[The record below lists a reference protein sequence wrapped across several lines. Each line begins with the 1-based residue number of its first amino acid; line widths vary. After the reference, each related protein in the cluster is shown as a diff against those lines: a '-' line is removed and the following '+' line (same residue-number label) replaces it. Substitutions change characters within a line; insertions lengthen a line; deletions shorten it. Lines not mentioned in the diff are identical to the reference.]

1 MNARDVMTPNPMT
14 IRSQATVAEAWDL
27 MGEME
32 IRHVPV
38 VDDGTL
44 VGMLSDRDLGRLEVT
59 RMLVAEGADA
69 LRQELATPVAKL
81 MSLDVIAAE
90 PETELGDIVDVLVEH
105 KVGALPVVHPDTREL
120 VGIIS
125 YVDVLRALQ
134 DRLGEE

>member
-44 VGMLSDRDLGRLEVT
+44 VGMLSDRDLGRLDVT

-69 LRQELATPVAKL
+69 LRQELATPVAKV
-81 MSLDVIAAE
+81 MSVDVIAAE

-134 DRLGEE
+134 DLLGEE

>member
-44 VGMLSDRDLGRLEVT
+44 VGMLSDRDLGRLDVT

-134 DRLGEE
+134 DLLGEE

>member
-1 MNARDVMTPNPMT
+1 MNACDVMTPNPMT

-27 MGEME
+27 MREME

-44 VGMLSDRDLGRLEVT
+44 VGMLSDRDLGRLDVT

-69 LRQELATPVAKL
+69 LRQELAMAVAKV
-81 MSLDVIAAE
+81 MSVDVIAVG
-90 PETELGDIVDVLVEH
+90 PEAELGDIVDVLVEQ
-105 KVGALPVVHPDTREL
+105 KVGALPVVQPDTREL

-125 YVDVLRALQ
+125 YVDVLRVLR
-134 DRLGEE
+134 DLLGEE

>member
-44 VGMLSDRDLGRLEVT
+44 VGMLSDRDLGRLDVT

-90 PETELGDIVDVLVEH
+90 PETELGNIVDVLVEQ

-125 YVDVLRALQ
+125 YIDVLRALQ
-134 DRLGEE
+134 DLLGEE

>member
-14 IRSQATVAEAWDL
+14 IRWQATVAEAWDL

-44 VGMLSDRDLGRLEVT
+44 VGMLSDRDLGRLDVT

-69 LRQELATPVAKL
+69 LRQELATPVAKV

-125 YVDVLRALQ
+125 YVDILRALQ
-134 DRLGEE
+134 DLLGEE

>member
-27 MGEME
+27 MGQME

-44 VGMLSDRDLGRLEVT
+44 VGMLSDRDLGRLDVT

-69 LRQELATPVAKL
+69 LRQEPATPVAKV
-81 MSLDVIAAE
+81 MSLDVIAVE

-134 DRLGEE
+134 DLLGEE

>member
-32 IRHVPV
+32 IRHLPV

-44 VGMLSDRDLGRLEVT
+44 VGMLSDRDLGRLDVT

>member
-44 VGMLSDRDLGRLEVT
+44 VGMLSDRDLGRLDVT

-69 LRQELATPVAKL
+69 LRQELATPVAKV
-81 MSLDVIAAE
+81 MTLDVIAAE

-134 DRLGEE
+134 DLLGQE

>member
-44 VGMLSDRDLGRLEVT
+44 VGMLSDRDLGRLDVT

-69 LRQELATPVAKL
+69 LRHELATPVAKV

-134 DRLGEE
+134 DLLGEE

>member
-44 VGMLSDRDLGRLEVT
+44 VGMLSDRDLGRLDVT

>member
-44 VGMLSDRDLGRLEVT
+44 VGMLSDRDLGRLDVT

-90 PETELGDIVDVLVEH
+90 PETELGDIVDVLIEH
-105 KVGALPVVHPDTREL
+105 KVGALPDAGGQPGAGGRTHPGCGPR
-120 VGIIS
+120 I
-125 YVDVLRALQ
+125 
-134 DRLGEE
+134 

>member
-44 VGMLSDRDLGRLEVT
+44 VGMLSDRDLGRLDVT

-69 LRQELATPVAKL
+69 LRQELATPVAKV

-105 KVGALPVVHPDTREL
+105 KVGALPVVHSHTREL

-134 DRLGEE
+134 DLLGEE

>member
-14 IRSQATVAEAWDL
+14 IRWQATVAEAWDL

-32 IRHVPV
+32 FRHVPV

-44 VGMLSDRDLGRLEVT
+44 VGMLSDRDLGRLDVT

-69 LRQELATPVAKL
+69 LRQELATRVAKM
-81 MSLDVIAAE
+81 MSLDVIAPE

-125 YVDVLRALQ
+125 
-134 DRLGEE
+134 

>member
-44 VGMLSDRDLGRLEVT
+44 VGMLSDRDLGRLDVT

-90 PETELGDIVDVLVEH
+90 PETELGDIVDVLVGH

-134 DRLGEE
+134 DLLGEE

>member
-14 IRSQATVAEAWDL
+14 IRWQATVAEAWDL

-32 IRHVPV
+32 GRHVPV

-44 VGMLSDRDLGRLEVT
+44 VGMLSDRDLGRLDVT

-69 LRQELATPVAKL
+69 LRQELATRVAKM
-81 MSLDVIAAE
+81 MSLDVIAPE
-90 PETELGDIVDVLVEH
+90 PETELGDFVDVLVAH
-105 KVGALPVVHPDTREL
+105 KVGALPVVHPNTREL

-125 YVDVLRALQ
+125 
-134 DRLGEE
+134 